1 MRSVICSFVLF
12 YSLTC
17 TAQSRST
24 TVELSDISAPKQQF
38 IAFKGKMTFSEHV
51 TNGRTF
57 QKQDAVASGEI
68 LSARPIV
75 AFVAIFEWYGFGG
88 GRSASSARH
97 DQFFSSHDFV
107 TGDTVDFIVP
117 QGNVMSTD
125 SSSSAAGGSEYT
137 VDLKFVQFADGSIW
151 RDKSIGD
158 ELAAQRADMIAYMEH
173 LLSEYGAGNE
183 QSFVTAMNLP
193 PVPRE
198 HQKLTT
204 AFALQK
210 RLQMV
215 HSESGTAT
223 AIELIKQQLNFAAT
237 RMSTGNFQQ

>member
-1 MRSVICSFVLF
+1 MRSVICGFVLF

-24 TVELSDISAPKQQF
+24 TVQLSDISTPKQQF
-38 IAFKGKMTFSEHV
+38 IAFEGKITFTERL
-51 TNGRTF
+51 TNGETL
-57 QKQDAVASGEI
+57 QEQNASASGKI
-68 LSARPIV
+68 VSAKPIV

-125 SSSSAAGGSEYT
+125 SSGATGGSEYT

-158 ELAAQRADMIAYMEH
+158 ELAAQRADMIAYLEH
-173 LLSEYGAGNE
+173 LLSQYGAGDE

-215 HSESGTAT
+215 HSESGTAA

-237 RMSTGNFQQ
+237 RNSTGNFQQ